1 MSDNSDQVYDI
12 IPGSFEL
19 EKVNE
24 ITIEQIQK
32 VLTARI
38 REMLD
43 KNLEKLLHILYRID
57 VSQKKTDKIFNSPF
71 KDEIAENLAAAVIER
86 QLEKIETRKK
96 YSRK

>member
-12 IPGSFEL
+12 ISGSFEL

-24 ITIEQIQK
+24 MTIEQIQK

-43 KNLEKLLHILYRID
+43 KNSEKLLHILYRID

-71 KDEIAENLAAAVIER
+71 KDEIAKNLAGNVNER
-86 QLEKIETRKK
+86 KTEKIETRKK

>member
-1 MSDNSDQVYDI
+1 MPDNSDQVYDI
-12 IPGSFEL
+12 ISGSFEL

>member
-1 MSDNSDQVYDI
+1 MSDNSAQVYDI
-12 IPGSFEL
+12 ISGSFEL

>member
-1 MSDNSDQVYDI
+1 MSDSSDQVYDI
-12 IPGSFEL
+12 ISGSFEL